1 MENKIKTPITQLIEQ
16 FESELHYD
24 TTRQGLKYAIEM
36 AKRMLKKEQKMMCWF
51 AQEWHEVKTRNK
63 FEKN

>member
-51 AQEWHEVKTRNK
+51 
-63 FEKN
+63 